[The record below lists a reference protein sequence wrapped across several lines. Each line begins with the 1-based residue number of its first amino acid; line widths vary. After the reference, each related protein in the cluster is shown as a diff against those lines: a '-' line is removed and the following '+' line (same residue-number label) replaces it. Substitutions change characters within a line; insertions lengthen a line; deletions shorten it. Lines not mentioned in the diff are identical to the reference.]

1 MSEVTE
7 TRLPGVGVRHDFV
20 TADGLRVGV
29 LVHRT
34 GRRELLV
41 YSARDPDACETSL
54 RLSVDDARTLADLLG
69 VSQVSEEIAA
79 VQRIEGLVIDWLPVA
94 PTAACAG
101 HSLQDAAVRT
111 ETGVSIVAVIR
122 DDTTIPAPSPG
133 FVLEAGDVA
142 VAVGTAEGV
151 DRLFTLL
158 QRG

>member
-1 MSEVTE
+1 VSEIRE

-20 TADGLRVGV
+20 TSDGRRVGV

-41 YSARDPDACETSL
+41 YDTADPDACQTSL
-54 RLSVDDARTLADLLG
+54 RLTADDARTLADLLG
-69 VSQVSEEIAA
+69 ASRVSEEIAA

-94 PTAACAG
+94 PSSACAG
-101 HSLQDAAVRT
+101 HSLQDAALRT

-122 DDTTIPAPSPG
+122 DDTTIAAPAPD
-133 FVLEAGDVA
+133 FVLEAGDIA